1 MLNNPELN
9 REYPEPG
16 EAKLIEAMVKVVVE
30 WMKPQQGRTRRGQ
43 RPE

>member
-1 MLNNPELN
+1 MNLELN

-16 EAKLIEAMVKVVVE
+16 EAKLIEAMVKLVVE
-30 WMKPQQGRTRRGQ
+30 WMKPQQGHTRRGQ